1 MLYNNVMK
9 IIAVSDSHGASEK
22 IDFIF
27 KNFNFDYFIH
37 LGDGYKDL
45 GVYVNLDNVFA
56 VRGNCDWGVDA
67 KDEIVVNIEDKRI
80 FITHGDNYG
89 VKYTLNKILMKAKEI
104 DANIVFFGHTHNY
117 FYEIIDGITII
128 NPGALKHKLFES
140 STAVIVDIDENKKIS
155 VVPFNV
161 V

>member
-1 MLYNNVMK
+1 MK
-9 IIAVSDSHGASEK
+9 IIVVSDSHGASEK

-45 GVYVNLDNVFA
+45 GAYVNLENVFA
-56 VRGNCDWGVDA
+56 VRGNCDWGVDV
-67 KDEIVVNIEDKRI
+67 KDEIITNIAGKNF

-89 VKYTLNKILMKAKEI
+89 VKYTLTKIISKAKEFN
-104 DANIVFFGHTHNY
+104 AEIVLFGHTHNY
-117 FYEIIDGITII
+117 FYEIIDGITLI
-128 NPGALKHKLFES
+128 NPGALKQKLFDS
-140 STAVIVDIDENKKIS
+140 STAVIIDVDGNKNIR

>member
-1 MLYNNVMK
+1 MK
-9 IIAVSDSHGASEK
+9 IIVVSDSHGAKEK

-27 KNFNFDYFIH
+27 NNFEFDCFIH

-45 GVYVNLDNVFA
+45 STYINLPNVFA

-67 KDEIVVNIEDKRI
+67 KDEIVVTLKNKKI

-89 VKYTLNKILMKAKEI
+89 VKHTIGKLVDKAKELGV
-104 DANIVFFGHTHNY
+104 DIVMFGHTHNY
-117 FYEIIDGITII
+117 FYEIIDGITVL
-128 NPGALKHKLFES
+128 NPGALKQKLFEN
-140 STAVIVDIDENKKIS
+140 STAVIFEITEDNKIKII
-155 VVPFNV
+155 PFNV